1 MSRTLAA
8 LLLAGAMAAPLSA
21 QEPALITV
29 VYFDLGN
36 TLVKRVSDA
45 TRPTAWIPGSR
56 EALGQLRA
64 SGVRLGILS
73 NTGNFSWEQVQADIL
88 PEDFDL
94 SLFQE
99 DLIVVSSAVG
109 AQKPD
114 PAIFTYAIEQSGRPA
129 EEILFI
135 TESVDHVIAAQ
146 ATGMRA
152 LWLTEGQLPVL
163 VNDLLARNLVGS
175 R

>member
-1 MSRTLAA
+1 MSRA
-8 LLLAGAMAAPLSA
+8 LVTILLAGVLTTPLWGQS
-21 QEPALITV
+21 PVTITV

-36 TLVKRVSDA
+36 TLVKRVPDA
-45 TRPTAWIPGSR
+45 TRPKAWIPGSR
-56 EALGQLRA
+56 EALTQLRA

-73 NTGNFSWEQVQADIL
+73 NTGNFSWEQVQADVL
-88 PEDFDL
+88 PEDFDV
-94 SLFQE
+94 SLFDE
-99 DLIVVSSAVG
+99 DLIVVSSVVG

-114 PAIFTYAIEQSGRPA
+114 PAIFTYAIAQSGRPA
-129 EEILFI
+129 GEILFI

-163 VNDLLARNLVGS
+163 VNDLVARNLVGS